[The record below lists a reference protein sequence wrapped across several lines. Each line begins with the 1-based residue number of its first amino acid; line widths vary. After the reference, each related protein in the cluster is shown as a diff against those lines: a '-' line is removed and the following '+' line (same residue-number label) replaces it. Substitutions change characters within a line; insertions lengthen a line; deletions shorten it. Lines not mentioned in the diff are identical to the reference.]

1 MGFCLLLQTHLL
13 PLILHSFPC
22 TSQTEPLEVPKC
34 AIIIPSACLCICS
47 SLWLEG
53 HIAKPPSSLSSSPIS
68 LEKPVFTIPAW
79 WTYEYAHCTL
89 YSTAH
94 TQRYLLLFTSVSL
107 LDCEWL
113 VVRIHI
119 LPDLCIPHAWYIVGA
134 QQLLIRWCSHMWL
147 LFTWSKNL
155 WCYYFVSNHEEAET
169 DKLILKL
176 I

>member
-113 VVRIHI
+113 VVRIDPPSLCMSSPALGTRCSKLTDTI
-119 LPDLCIPHAWYIVGA
+119 PDPR
-134 QQLLIRWCSHMWL
+134 QQSGISLRSSDS
-147 LFTWSKNL
+147 F
-155 WCYYFVSNHEEAET
+155 
-169 DKLILKL
+169 
-176 I
+176 